1 MQDDSQDHAPDTSI
15 ANLSSIE
22 AAPIEAV
29 YLLECTLKAR
39 WALKI
44 TGKDEAGDARVLALD
59 WDGVWHPLD
68 PVTGLPARI
77 GTVVR
82 FRDLRVGEVAFSERK
97 GDEWPY
103 AARVGVDAFTWTRQG
118 YEHRFCALDNWEGED
133 DLVRIFAI
141 DVNPTTLRQLIDEHA
156 VKAGAR

>member
-1 MQDDSQDHAPDTSI
+1 MSGMRDAPDTSI
-15 ANLSSIE
+15 ANLSLIE
-22 AAPIEAV
+22 PEPLDAV
-29 YLLECTLKAR
+29 YRLECTLKAR

-44 TGKDEAGDARVLALD
+44 IGKDETGNARVLALD

-82 FRDLRVGEVAFSERK
+82 FRDLRVGEVAFSERA
-97 GDEWPY
+97 GDHWPY

-118 YEHRFCALDNWEGED
+118 GEFRPAALDIWDGED
-133 DLVRIFAI
+133 DLVRIFAV
-141 DVNPTTLRQLIDEHA
+141 DANQTTLRQVIDEHA

>member
-1 MQDDSQDHAPDTSI
+1 M
-15 ANLSSIE
+15 
-22 AAPIEAV
+22 

-44 TGKDEAGDARVLALD
+44 TGKNEAGDARVLALD

-82 FRDLRVGEVAFSERK
+82 FRDLQVGEVAFSERQ
-97 GDEWPY
+97 GEEWPY
-103 AARVGVDAFTWTRQG
+103 AARVGTDAFTWAKHDREPQPQ
-118 YEHRFCALDNWEGED
+118 ALDNWEGED
-133 DLVRIFAI
+133 DLVRIFAV
-141 DVNPTTLRQLIDEHA
+141 DVNETTLRQAIDEHA
-156 VKAGAR
+156 AKAGAR